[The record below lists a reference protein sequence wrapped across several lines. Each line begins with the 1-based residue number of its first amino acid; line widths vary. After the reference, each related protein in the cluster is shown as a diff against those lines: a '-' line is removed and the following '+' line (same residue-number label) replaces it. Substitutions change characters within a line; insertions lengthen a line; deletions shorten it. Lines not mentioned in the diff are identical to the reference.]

1 LVPKGCSQVN
11 KATNYIKTARV
22 RVWLVALPMTAW
34 GLLRAFEL
42 PEAQALQCEGVAP
55 TVAHA
60 MLQAPAA
67 RPDVVL
73 VDLDGEDGTE
83 SLTDLNAQGLHKIL
97 VLTSSASPAV
107 HDSAILAGARGVLD
121 KREDVTTL
129 IKALHKV
136 NDGEMWMDRNATS
149 RIFMELAR
157 QQVAKR
163 PDSGASRLNGL
174 TGRERQTV
182 DAIAAQPAA
191 PAKVLAQ
198 VLNISENTLR
208 NHLTSIYAKLDVS
221 NRTDLYAFIQR
232 HGLVKRG

>member
-1 LVPKGCSQVN
+1 VN
-11 KATNYIKTARV
+11 KTANYSKTALIRL
-22 RVWLVALPMTAW
+22 WLVALPMTAW
-34 GLLRAFEL
+34 GLERAFDL
-42 PEAQALQCEGVAP
+42 PEAQALKCQGVSP
-55 TVAHA
+55 SVAHA
-60 MLQAPAA
+60 MLAAPAA

-73 VDLDGEDGTE
+73 VDLDGEEGAE

-97 VLTSSASPAV
+97 VLTSSPSSVV

-174 TGRERQTV
+174 TSRERQTV

-191 PAKVLAQ
+191 PAKLLAQ
-198 VLNISENTLR
+198 ALKISENTLR

-232 HGLVKRG
+232 HGLTKRA